1 MMAYQSI
8 FLYNTSVLTVSYA
21 LISKG
26 NISLANSRL
35 NTSGSSCRTNSGLG
49 RGSVIQYQNT
59 YCTSGSSSCGYG
71 SISNYTLCFDIIQY
85 FLFLSHSFPY
95 ISKGPFLSTGSG
107 GFGYNMNL
115 SGRGS
120 GGGIIF
126 MLAEDTIILNGCQI
140 LASGGDVY
148 VNDTISA
155 GSGGTIFIFSK
166 NLTGMNLNNISAGGG
181 NSYNNNGAGGGGL
194 VKISYANVNQTMNR
208 DSLWIN
214 IY

>member
-1 MMAYQSI
+1 
-8 FLYNTSVLTVSYA
+8 
-21 LISKG
+21 
-26 NISLANSRL
+26 
-35 NTSGSSCRTNSGLG
+35 
-49 RGSVIQYQNT
+49 
-59 YCTSGSSSCGYG
+59 
-71 SISNYTLCFDIIQY
+71 
-85 FLFLSHSFPY
+85 
-95 ISKGPFLSTGSG
+95 
-107 GFGYNMNL
+107 
-115 SGRGS
+115 
-120 GGGIIF
+120 